1 MVISDIKIKD
11 IIKENRKTISAT
23 VFPDGSVVIKTPID
37 ATNDKINDFIKRK
50 KQWIRDKI
58 EYFNQ
63 FKISDKKANLS
74 GSSILYLGRQYQFI
88 IQKSGL
94 NDLIKIEKNKIVF
107 YSSHPQKIDE
117 INKVFDKWLLNK
129 SEQIFSDR
137 LKELMKTFDF
147 PTPTLKVRKLNK
159 RWGSYLKKHEIIL
172 NPALIQASKKAIDY
186 IITHE
191 LCHHYYEN
199 HSTEFYKLL
208 SSKIPN
214 WQEIENKLESR
225 LLGKY

>member
-1 MVISDIKIKD
+1 MIISDIKIKD
-11 IIKENRKTISAT
+11 IIKEQRKTISAT

-37 ATNDKINDFIKRK
+37 ATEDKIQDFVKRK

-74 GSSILYLGRQYQFI
+74 GSSVLYLGRQYQFI

-172 NPALIQASKKAIDY
+172 NPSLIHASKKAIDY

-191 LCHHYYEN
+191 LCHYYYKT

-208 SSKIPN
+208 TSKIPN

>member
-1 MVISDIKIKD
+1 MIISDIKIKD
-11 IIKENRKTISAT
+11 IIKEQRKTISAT

-37 ATNDKINDFIKRK
+37 AAEDKIQDFVKRK
-50 KQWIRDKI
+50 KQWINDKI
-58 EYFNQ
+58 EYFSKFNPVKQ
-63 FKISDKKANLS
+63 KNLVS

-94 NDLIKIEKNKIVF
+94 NDLVKVERDKIVF

-117 INKVFDKWLLNK
+117 INQVFNKWLLKK
-129 SEQIFSDR
+129 SSIVFNER
-137 LKELMKTFDF
+137 LKEIMKTFNF
-147 PTPTLKVRKLNK
+147 HVPTLKVRKLNK

-214 WQEIENKLESR
+214 WQDIETKLESK

>member
-74 GSSILYLGRQYQFI
+74 GSSVLYLGRQYQFI

-147 PTPTLKVRKLNK
+147 STPTLKVRKLNK

-172 NPALIQASKKAIDY
+172 NPSLIHASKKAIDY

-191 LCHHYYEN
+191 LCHYYYKT

-208 SSKIPN
+208 TSKIPN